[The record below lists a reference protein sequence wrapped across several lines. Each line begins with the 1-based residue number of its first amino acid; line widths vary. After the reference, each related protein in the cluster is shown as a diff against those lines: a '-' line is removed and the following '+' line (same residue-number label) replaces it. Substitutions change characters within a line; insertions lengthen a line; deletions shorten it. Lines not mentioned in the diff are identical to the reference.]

1 MGGRRQKKLSKAQ
14 KSSTFGC
21 FYGQRWVRK
30 GKKTLTSL
38 TTSFCFFVCFFKVCH
53 LDLQGIKLE
62 MTHRLRLF
70 HIVMIP

>member
-21 FYGQRWVRK
+21 FYGQRWVR
-30 GKKTLTSL
+30 GKKTHKSDYKLL
-38 TTSFCFFVCFFKVCH
+38 FFFVCFFKVCH
-53 LDLQGIKLE
+53 LDLQGKKLE